1 MRAPFR
7 LRTGLGD
14 SGKTWDGLLDVDL
27 GAGVRGDEVSQAPGE
42 CGVPLVYTAP
52 ALADHAVQ
60 LVSVDEARACSFGS
74 ADIWSCGRDVCWVTC
89 GRVSQHERV
98 RVKPGNVCRLLR
110 RLHC

>member
-60 LVSVDEARACSFGS
+60 SVSVDEARACSFGR
-74 ADIWSCGRDVCWVTC
+74 ADIWSWVTC

-98 RVKPGNVCRLLR
+98 RVKPGNICRLLR
-110 RLHC
+110 RPHC

>member
-60 LVSVDEARACSFGS
+60 LGASMEHAHVRLAELTFGHGS
-74 ADIWSCGRDVCWVTC
+74 LAAG
-89 GRVSQHERV
+89 
-98 RVKPGNVCRLLR
+98 
-110 RLHC
+110 